1 MRLQDIGAAIL
12 KRLWVVIAMLL
23 VSALAAAVIGQVQK
37 PVYKVEIAISAT
49 APINRTTGLPD
60 AMTQGAYV
68 ALTPSISNFAE
79 SIQVAELVSR
89 RLANQG
95 IELSPEE
102 LVKKVSAMPEA
113 NSTSV
118 KITFT
123 DGSPTRVTDI
133 ANAWGETMV
142 LMTLKSEANEFFDE
156 GFKNLLL
163 NGNIVFTNKAVV
175 PEKPTQPKPM
185 AYLGLGV
192 FVGLVLGVVLVV
204 LIEYFDP
211 HFRSTRETEESLGL
225 PVLGVLPKVKG
236 AAPEDLLNAFGAGS
250 LTWEAYAELRSGVM
264 LSLGE
269 ESGSLVVAPAVPFPA
284 APAVAANLAVSV
296 ANTGRKTLLIDG
308 DLRDRA
314 LSRLLGKEGRPGFS
328 EVLERGEDPRGRIVE
343 TGITNLF
350 LLPAGARSE
359 RSTDLV
365 SSPDFAEELREQ
377 EGVFDQVVIYAPA
390 LQSSM
395 DAAVLSSAAGGLL
408 AAIDS
413 ERCTRKVAE
422 EVMHGLERMG
432 VAPMGVALANVK
444 VKGRERIPG
453 KGEKPPEPA
462 RVREGKKAKE
472 IKPARAAEEV
482 PPAPP
487 VAAKQAGRS
496 AAARVTNAAQGELS
510 SREVGPASEAA
521 PVCRKQGPTPAPS
534 AAATSREDVLAA
546 GAEREVTGETVGG
559 AAFGGR
565 RETASGAAPEEVS
578 RAVEAR
584 GYGQAASEVAPSPG
598 KEGVETKGTAPETA
612 PAAAGE
618 DEARARARV
627 MEEFRRK
634 GESGEP
640 IPKIW
645 LRGLT
650 SDKPDV
656 RENATLAVTSYYRAF
671 LRRYAIGED
680 SAREITGTIIRMM
693 RREGEFASIGEA
705 EAQERL
711 RRMLAEAGAR
721 LATPP
726 RENEKDADVA
736 GNFSSMDTDA
746 KAPEA
751 GRVSEADVAPEMP
764 VASGKKGPE
773 GVEAPEEFKLPEK
786 RRFRLASRGEV
797 RSARRGRGKGPKP
810 ATGDEDG
817 IDWE

>member
-12 KRLWVVIAMLL
+12 KRLWVVIAILL
-23 VSALAAAVIGQVQK
+23 VSALAAAVIGQAQK

-192 FVGLVLGVVLVV
+192 FVGLVLGLVLVV

-250 LTWEAYAELRSGVM
+250 LNWEAYAELRSGVM

-269 ESGSLVVAPAVPFPA
+269 ESVSLVVAPAVPFPA

-314 LSRLLGKEGRPGFS
+314 LSRLLGREGRPGLS
-328 EVLERGEDPRGRIVE
+328 EVLEKGEDPRGRIVE
-343 TGITNLF
+343 TGISNLF

-365 SSPDFAEELREQ
+365 SNPAFAEELEEQ
-377 EGVFDQVVIYAPA
+377 EGVFDRVVIYAPA
-390 LQSSM
+390 LQGSM

-408 AAIDS
+408 VVVDS

-432 VAPMGVALANVK
+432 VVPMGIALANVK
-444 VKGRERIPG
+444 VKGRERVSA
-453 KGEKPPEPA
+453 KGEKLPEPA
-462 RVREGKKAKE
+462 RVREGKKAKGV
-472 IKPARAAEEV
+472 KPARAAEEA

-487 VAAKQAGRS
+487 VAAKEARRS
-496 AAARVTNAAQGELS
+496 AMARVTGAAQGALS
-510 SREVGPASEAA
+510 SREVGTASEAA
-521 PVCRKQGPTPAPS
+521 PAHRKQEPTPAPGT
-534 AAATSREDVLAA
+534 ATTSREDVLAA
-546 GAEREVTGETVGG
+546 GTEREVAGETVHG
-559 AAFGGR
+559 AAFAGR
-565 RETASGAAPEEVS
+565 RETASRAVQEEVS
-578 RAVEAR
+578 RAVKAR
-584 GYGQAASEVAPSPG
+584 GSGRAASEVAPSPG
-598 KEGVETKGTAPETA
+598 KEGEEIERTAPETA

-618 DEARARARV
+618 DEARARERV
-627 MEEFRRK
+627 MDEFRRK
-634 GESGEP
+634 GERGDP
-640 IPKIW
+640 IPKTW

-656 RENATLAVTSYYRAF
+656 RESATTAITSYYLAF
-671 LRRYAIGED
+671 LQRYAIGED

-693 RREGEFASIGEA
+693 RREGEFASISEA

-721 LATPP
+721 LAPTP
-726 RENEKDADVA
+726 RKDEKDADVA
-736 GNFSSMDTDA
+736 GNVSSTDTRTTGTGPA
-746 KAPEA
+746 T
-751 GRVSEADVAPEMP
+751 P
-764 VASGKKGPE
+764 VAGTEAERPLASEGKKPE

-786 RRFRLASRGEV
+786 RRFRLASRGEG

>member
-12 KRLWVVIAMLL
+12 KRLWVVIAILL

-192 FVGLVLGVVLVV
+192 FVGLVLGLVLVV

-211 HFRSTRETEESLGL
+211 HFRSTREAEESLGL

-264 LSLGE
+264 LSLRE

-284 APAVAANLAVSV
+284 APAVAANLAMSV

-314 LSRLLGKEGRPGFS
+314 LSRLLGKEGRPGLS
-328 EVLERGEDPRGRIVE
+328 EVLEKGEDPRGRIVE
-343 TGITNLF
+343 TGISNLF

-365 SSPDFAEELREQ
+365 SSPAFAEELREQ
-377 EGVFDQVVIYAPA
+377 EGVFDQVVVYAPA
-390 LQSSM
+390 LQGSM

-408 AAIDS
+408 VAIDS

-432 VAPMGVALANVK
+432 VVPMGVTLANVK
-444 VKGRERIPG
+444 VKGRERVPG

-462 RVREGKKAKE
+462 MVREGRREKKV
-472 IKPARAAEEV
+472 KPPRATEEA

-487 VAAKQAGRS
+487 AAAKEARRS
-496 AAARVTNAAQGELS
+496 AAARGTVAAQGALS
-510 SREVGPASEAA
+510 SREIRPASEAA
-521 PVCRKQGPTPAPS
+521 PTYRKQEPAP
-534 AAATSREDVLAA
+534 AREDALAA
-546 GAEREVTGETVGG
+546 GTEREVAGETVGG

-565 RETASGAAPEEVS
+565 RETASGAVPEEVP
-578 RAVEAR
+578 RAVKAR
-584 GYGQAASEVAPSPG
+584 RSGKAASAAAPSPG
-598 KEGVETKGTAPETA
+598 KEGEETKRTAPETA
-612 PAAAGE
+612 PAAVGE
-618 DEARARARV
+618 DEAQARERV

-634 GESGEP
+634 GEKGEP
-640 IPKIW
+640 IPKTW

-656 RENATLAVTSYYRAF
+656 RESATAAITSYYLAF
-671 LRRYAIGED
+671 LQRYAIGED

-721 LATPP
+721 LSPP
-726 RENEKDADVA
+726 ARKDEKDADVT
-736 GNFSSMDTDA
+736 GNVSSMETDA
-746 KAPEA
+746 RATGTGPA
-751 GRVSEADVAPEMP
+751 TP
-764 VASGKKGPE
+764 VAGTEAVGPLASDGKGPE
-773 GVEAPEEFKLPEK
+773 RAEAPEEFKLPEK
-786 RRFRLASRGEV
+786 RRFRLASRGEG

-810 ATGDEDG
+810 TTGDEDG